1 MLARGNPKRHCVLT
15 HRCTQ
20 LLRFDAVERQFCAF
34 REYYRQSVSNRGSK
48 AAQTASNPRCFAVL
62 QNITLPRR
70 TIETVNPCPTSS
82 MSGAAQ
88 TTRFSGRINHKPF
101 HSNDFRA
108 IVVADSRPRVSFRLF
123 RNLPGFAFIRFPYF
137 LRLNTVSF
145 LTIEGEIYQLLSS
158 VSI

>member
-1 MLARGNPKRHCVLT
+1 MVSV
-15 HRCTQ
+15 
-20 LLRFDAVERQFCAF
+20 LRFRL
-34 REYYRQSVSNRGSK
+34 YYRRSGNNPDRQHQSKPPCEPPARVCR
-48 AAQTASNPRCFAVL
+48 TASAVCPTAGGL
-62 QNITLPRR
+62 QIITPSQR

-145 LTIEGEIYQLLSS
+145 LTIEGEIYQLLRS